1 MTDEKGKIISLTDV
15 LENKIIKEKEL
26 QFYYE
31 QLEEIQRKIAFLETD
46 LSLTKQI
53 IALIEKEKIVEVDTS
68 VPLVGNDETDKP
80 PIEWSAIRKYASE
93 IRVKNMVSSGAEKDA
108 SARVVCDC
116 AL

>member
-68 VPLVGNDETDKP
+68 VPLVGYDETDKP
-80 PIEWSAIRKYASE
+80 PIE
-93 IRVKNMVSSGAEKDA
+93 
-108 SARVVCDC
+108 
-116 AL
+116 